1 VSTATRP
8 PNLPAKAQQGE
19 SFLPMLERSRP
30 QIGQLVPAGNV
41 DRVIRVARTAFL
53 LKPEI
58 QRCTPQSILGA
69 VMRACELNLEPG
81 GALQHAYLVPYGS
94 ECQFQLGYRGMLV
107 LARRSGQF
115 KAIDARVVHEG
126 DRFEVYYDPEPTL
139 KHAPDLSGEV
149 RKATHAYAYARLRS
163 GSLVVCVMSR
173 GQIEALRQRYA
184 NPKSKMW
191 LEAWDEA
198 ACKTVLRRLLKR
210 QDCSVETRDQSWAE
224 PDAATVAKDYW
235 GEPADDEPDFA
246 EGVSRPLY
254 SEADDP
260 DVIEPV
266 PATATHRPAPQAAQ
280 KAVPSGDLDA
290 DDAGWDQGR
299 E

>member
-126 DRFEVYYDPEPTL
+126 DRFEVYYDPEPNLRHEPSDTL
-139 KHAPDLSGEV
+139 EI
-149 RKATHAYAYARLRS
+149 RKVTHAYAYARLRS
-163 GSLVVCVMSR
+163 GSLVVTVMNR
-173 GQIEALRQRYA
+173 GQIEFIRQKYA
-184 NPKSKMW
+184 NPKSK
-191 LEAWDEA
+191 AWIDAFDEQ

-210 QDCSVETRDQSWAE
+210 QDCSIETRDQSWAE
-224 PDAATVAKDYW
+224 PDDATAAKDYW
-235 GEPADDEPDFA
+235 GEPEAGEPDFA

-260 DVIEPV
+260 DAIEPV
-266 PATATHRPAPQAAQ
+266 PATAMHQRAPQSPQ
-280 KAVPSGDLDA
+280 KVVPSGDLDS